1 MCFMQSLGLDP
12 QPHTKQEVV
21 NQHCSPNGEV
31 DIGGLEVHDYSQ
43 LRRVFGISLRY
54 VRPFLKTT
62 HTGRKERRKEGEKE
76 KGKKTKAGRQ
86 ASLHKTQTRSNG
98 QLWGEAGHKSYT

>member
-62 HTGRKERRKEGEKE
+62 HTGRKERRKEGEEKKE
-76 KGKKTKAGRQ
+76 NSSQDILCIFSCCDTSSSFVLSRRDSTA
-86 ASLHKTQTRSNG
+86 
-98 QLWGEAGHKSYT
+98 

>member
-43 LRRVFGISLRY
+43 LRY
-54 VRPFLKTT
+54 VEYL
-62 HTGRKERRKEGEKE
+62 GS
-76 KGKKTKAGRQ
+76 A
-86 ASLHKTQTRSNG
+86 
-98 QLWGEAGHKSYT
+98 